1 MLNTRF
7 YVLTII
13 LVGFCQ
19 CALVDRAVDTNTSV
33 KGSDAKKRIAD
44 SILIAE
50 ATATSNW
57 LSQNGMKG
65 GGGPILPL
73 LVINGIL
80 AQTLYPF
87 VSSIS
92 DSEYYREFSV
102 AQCESD
108 IETKG
113 ALALGL
119 AYEALAPSGALG
131 PMRDAALLTSLES
144 CKLEKSPKILDLSKD
159 LKL

>member
-1 MLNTRF
+1 MVRLSLSYLF
-7 YVLTII
+7 L
-13 LVGFCQ
+13 LSLFQ
-19 CALVDRAVDTNTSV
+19 CALLDPAADMETSV
-33 KGSDAKKRIAD
+33 KGSDAKKRISA
-44 SILIAE
+44 SISQAE
-50 ATATSNW
+50 VTATSLW
-57 LSQNGMKG
+57 ISQNGMQG
-65 GGGPILPL
+65 GGSAILPL

-80 AQTLYPF
+80 AQILYPV

-119 AYEALAPSGALG
+119 AYESLAPAGSLG
-131 PMRDAALLTSLES
+131 PLRDAALLSALSS
-144 CKLEKSPKILDLSKD
+144 CHLEKSPKILDLSKNI
-159 LKL
+159 KL